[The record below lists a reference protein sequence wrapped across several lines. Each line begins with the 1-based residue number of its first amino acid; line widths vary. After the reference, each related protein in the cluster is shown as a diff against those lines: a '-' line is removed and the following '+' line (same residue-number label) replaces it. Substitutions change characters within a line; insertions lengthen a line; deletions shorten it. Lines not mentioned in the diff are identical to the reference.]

1 MGSSVRPF
9 SPSVDQEGFQEAQ
22 PMVNPSGADLDNS
35 NLTKRIEYVDISGTD
50 YPEYIAEAKPGT
62 DEEDESWRVRKLVYT
77 GTNVTSILWA
87 DGNAE
92 FDNAADDMANLTYS

>member
-1 MGSSVRPF
+1 MSAVKPF
-9 SPSVDQEGFQEAQ
+9 SPAPEEESLQRVQ
-22 PMVNPSGADLDNS
+22 PVSNPSGADLDNS
-35 NLTKRIEYVDISGTD
+35 NLKRIIEYVTISGGT
-50 YPEYIAEAKPGT
+50 YPEYIAEGAPGT
-62 DEEDESWRVRKLVYT
+62 AAATAKWRVKKLVYT